1 MISYHLALSYL
12 PHRRHS
18 RMPRHHPV
26 FWLSPWRTMIS
37 FRLQR
42 HTFRMLVM
50 LSALAQNLVALP
62 APPLPIPPRVPTS
75 FRVHRHIFRMLVLL
89 LVHAQS
95 QVALLIPP
103 LPIPPLPI
111 PPQRRGMASRAL
123 RILAPDDTVEGL
135 LGDRH
140 VPQILRTVHTSATT
154 RGRSACQ
161 VC

>member
-1 MISYHLALSYL
+1 MISYHLARSYL

-37 FRLQR
+37 FRR
-42 HTFRMLVM
+42 HRYTFRMLVM

-62 APPLPIPPRVPTS
+62 MPPLPIPPRVPTS

-89 LVHAQS
+89 SVHGQN
-95 QVALLIPP
+95 QVA

-111 PPQRRGMASRAL
+111 PPQRRGVASRAW
-123 RILAPDDTVEGL
+123 RILAPGDTVEGL
-135 LGDRH
+135 LGGCH
-140 VPQILRTVHTSATT
+140 VPLTILRTVRILATT
-154 RGRSACQ
+154 RDRSAYQ